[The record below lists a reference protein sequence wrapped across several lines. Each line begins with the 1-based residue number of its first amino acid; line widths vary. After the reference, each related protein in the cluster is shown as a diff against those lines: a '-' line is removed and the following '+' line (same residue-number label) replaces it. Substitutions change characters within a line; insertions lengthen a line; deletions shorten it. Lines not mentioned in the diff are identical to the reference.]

1 MTKTELIAEVAER
14 TGLSKKTIAEII
26 GHTVTTITDELA
38 RGGSVS
44 FIGFGSFGVRKREAR
59 TCYDPR
65 TREAIKVA
73 AKTVPFFKA
82 GSVLKQTIA
91 NSFAPKSAK
100 KKKK

>member
-1 MTKTELIAEVAER
+1 MTKAEFIADVAEKCGLPKKTVAEV
-14 TGLSKKTIAEII
+14 I
-26 GHTVTTITDELA
+26 GHTITTITDELA

-44 FIGFGSFGVRKREAR
+44 FIGFGSFDVRKREAR

-65 TREAIKVA
+65 TREVIKVG

-82 GSVLKQTIA
+82 GSVLKRTIA
-91 NSFAPKSAK
+91 NSFAPKPTK